1 MIIGFS
7 GKKQSG
13 KNTSGNFIASVFL
26 TNMGISDSVR
36 LNDRGEIEVSDLL
49 GDKNYSGIFDPNKQV
64 GTDYILKQVSEK
76 LSPQIKLYSFADPL
90 KQDICMNMLGLTY
103 DQCYGS
109 DEHKNSLTTI
119 KWEDMPGNNVNTKQI
134 GFMTA
139 REVMEFIGTDIFR
152 KIRQNVWVDATINKI
167 NREKPQLAIITD
179 CRFPN
184 EVTSI
189 KNAGGIVV
197 RLTRSPF
204 SSTHL
209 SENILN
215 AENYD
220 WSNFDYILDNA
231 EMSIYDQCIALEK
244 ILIEV
249 LSL

>member
-26 TNMGISDSVR
+26 TNMGIADSVR

-49 GDKNYSGIFDPNKQV
+49 GNKSYAGVFDPNKQV

-90 KQDICMNMLGLTY
+90 KQDICVNMLGLEHE
-103 DQCYGS
+103 QCYGS
-109 DEHKNSLTTI
+109 DEAKNSPTSI
-119 KWEDMPGNNVNTKQI
+119 KWEDMPCSNDKKS

-152 KIRQNVWVDATINKI
+152 KIKQNIWVDATINRI
-167 NREKPQLAIITD
+167 NRDKSQLAIITD

-184 EVTSI
+184 EVASI

-204 SSTHL
+204 TSAHL

-215 AENYD
+215 PENYD
-220 WSNFDYILDNA
+220 WSNFDYVLDNA